1 MPRGRQSITL
11 NRINVEPRVYLLIAS
26 AALCCGVYVPG
37 ASLRWAGIVL
47 AAGFCCAAF
56 GIACSFP
63 SRFLYKLQAWR
74 GPFLLLALSAGLIA
88 GGVIQYTLARQTPFI
103 GIPAAWVVRIE
114 GVCEKDS
121 TKVSS
126 EKQVVPLAMERVT
139 GRNGISAGASGTVTA
154 FVSAETPFF
163 RGERVVLR
171 GGFTEDLV
179 FHGALES
186 GGENRYSHPL
196 LQFRKRALEG
206 IEKKIHNA
214 GAASGPL
221 FAALF
226 LGVKDDLGTLEAE
239 LFKKGGCT
247 HILALSGMHLG
258 IISGLL
264 FLVFRPVAG
273 KRRTFFVVAV
283 IVALYIG
290 LTGFRSAL
298 VRAGLMFFLFGI
310 VRISGRKGD
319 IRSVFLLSFL
329 ILALLTPKALHTLS
343 FQLSFLALG
352 GILFLSPAIHSL
364 WKSAVPDVISLPVSA
379 SVAAQTATAPVVA
392 AAFGTI
398 YPAGI
403 ISSMVITPLITLF
416 MSGGIIALVIPFPR
430 LAGVVFSGLDYLYR
444 GILRLLDIASAVPA
458 LTVTSAAAAK
468 LLWAGTAL
476 CLVIPAA
483 RAFRY
488 RKQYRSML

>member
-11 NRINVEPRVYLLIAS
+11 NRINVQPWVYLLIAS
-26 AALCCGVYVPG
+26 AALCGGVYVPVAPLRG
-37 ASLRWAGIVL
+37 AGTVL
-47 AAGFCCAAF
+47 AAGSLCAAF
-56 GIACSFP
+56 GIAFSFP
-63 SRFLYKLQAWR
+63 SRFLCKKQAGVFPR
-74 GPFLLLALSAGLIA
+74 ALIALAAGFIA
-88 GGVIQYTLARQTPFI
+88 GGVIQYSLARQIPFT
-103 GIPAAWVVRIE
+103 GIPAEGVVSIE

-154 FVSAETPFF
+154 FVSADTPFF
-163 RGERVVLR
+163 RGERVLLR
-171 GGFTEDLV
+171 GGFIQDMV
-179 FHGALES
+179 FHGALEHS
-186 GGENRYSHPL
+186 GENRYARPL
-196 LQFRKRALEG
+196 LRFRKRALMD
-206 IEKKIHNA
+206 IERKIQGT

-264 FLVFRPVAG
+264 FLVFRPFTG
-273 KRRTFFVVAV
+273 KRGTFFVVSV
-283 IVALYIG
+283 IIALYIG

-298 VRAGLMFFLFGI
+298 LRAGLMFFLFGI

-352 GILFLSPAIHSL
+352 GILFLSPAIHAL
-364 WKSAVPDVISLPVSA
+364 WKSAVPDVISLSVSA
-379 SVAAQTATAPVVA
+379 SAAAQTATAPVVA

-416 MSGGIIALVIPFPR
+416 MSGGIIALVLPSPR
-430 LAGVVFSGLDYLYR
+430 AAAYIFSGLDYLYR

-458 LTVTSAAAAK
+458 LTVSSPAVGK

-476 CLVIPAA
+476 CLAVPAA

-488 RKQYRSML
+488 RNQYRSML